1 MTYEKSVKHNEQ
13 NRLSM
18 WLAAVVV
25 GILIV
30 VILVACGGLVSRLHS
45 NNRRIAELESE
56 KVKEEQRAQDIEEYK
71 EYTQTR
77 EYIEEVAREKL
88 ENHWG
93 HERAEEL
100 FSVRPRHILEN
111 KALPPD
117 LYTDRLPSAFIQR
130 ESAKEEKN
138 GFFAKFFGK

>member
-45 NNRRIAELESE
+45 NN
-56 KVKEEQRAQDIEEYK
+56 QR
-71 EYTQTR
+71 
-77 EYIEEVAREKL
+77 EVAREKL
-88 ENHWG
+88 GLVYEG
-93 HERAEEL
+93 EVI
-100 FSVRPRHILEN
+100 F
-111 KALPPD
+111 
-117 LYTDRLPSAFIQR
+117 
-130 ESAKEEKN
+130 KE
-138 GFFAKFFGK
+138 GTSQGQ

>member
-1 MTYEKSVKHNEQ
+1 MTFEKSVKHNEQ

-30 VILVACGGLVSRLHS
+30 VILVACAGLVRRLHS
-45 NNRRIAELESE
+45 NNERIAELNGEI
-56 KVKEEQRAQDIEEYK
+56 VKEEQRAQDIEEYK

-88 ENHWG
+88 GLVYEG
-93 HERAEEL
+93 EVI
-100 FSVRPRHILEN
+100 F
-111 KALPPD
+111 
-117 LYTDRLPSAFIQR
+117 
-130 ESAKEEKN
+130 KEGTSQEQ
-138 GFFAKFFGK
+138 

>member
-1 MTYEKSVKHNEQ
+1 MTFEKSVKHNEQ

-30 VILVACGGLVSRLHS
+30 VILVACAGLVRRLHS
-45 NNRRIAELESE
+45 KNERIAELNGEI
-56 KVKEEQRAQDIEEYK
+56 VKEEQRAQDIEEYK

-88 ENHWG
+88 GLVYEG
-93 HERAEEL
+93 EVI
-100 FSVRPRHILEN
+100 F
-111 KALPPD
+111 
-117 LYTDRLPSAFIQR
+117 
-130 ESAKEEKN
+130 KE
-138 GFFAKFFGK
+138 GTTQ

>member
-30 VILVACGGLVSRLHS
+30 VILVACAGLFRRLHS
-45 NNRRIAELESE
+45 NNEKIEELQSE
-56 KVKEEQRAQDIEEYK
+56 IIKEEQRAQEIEEYK
-71 EYTQTR
+71 EYTQTK

-88 ENHWG
+88 GLVYEG
-93 HERAEEL
+93 EVI
-100 FSVRPRHILEN
+100 F
-111 KALPPD
+111 
-117 LYTDRLPSAFIQR
+117 
-130 ESAKEEKN
+130 KEGTSE
-138 GFFAKFFGK
+138 

>member
-45 NNRRIAELESE
+45 NNQRIAELESE

-88 ENHWG
+88 GLVYEG
-93 HERAEEL
+93 EVI
-100 FSVRPRHILEN
+100 F
-111 KALPPD
+111 
-117 LYTDRLPSAFIQR
+117 
-130 ESAKEEKN
+130 KE
-138 GFFAKFFGK
+138 GTSQGQ

>member
-1 MTYEKSVKHNEQ
+1 MTFEKSVKHNEQ

-30 VILVACGGLVSRLHS
+30 VILVACAGLISRLHS
-45 NNRRIAELESE
+45 NNERIAELNGEI
-56 KVKEEQRAQDIEEYK
+56 VKERQREQDIEEYK

-88 ENHWG
+88 GLVYEG
-93 HERAEEL
+93 EVI
-100 FSVRPRHILEN
+100 F
-111 KALPPD
+111 
-117 LYTDRLPSAFIQR
+117 
-130 ESAKEEKN
+130 KE
-138 GFFAKFFGK
+138 GTSQ

>member
-30 VILVACGGLVSRLHS
+30 VILVACVGLISRLHS
-45 NNRRIAELESE
+45 NNERIAELNGEI
-56 KVKEEQRAQDIEEYK
+56 VKERQREQDIEEYK

-88 ENHWG
+88 GLVYEG
-93 HERAEEL
+93 EVI
-100 FSVRPRHILEN
+100 F
-111 KALPPD
+111 
-117 LYTDRLPSAFIQR
+117 
-130 ESAKEEKN
+130 KE
-138 GFFAKFFGK
+138 GTSQ